1 MLRGFYLYFLHMS
14 VTFTALNCLYV
25 YRFFLYVCWWC
36 YYWSD
41 WGLGGE
47 LLCVVDVLAGGQGGS
62 EDRTSL
68 RGVAVN
74 P

>member
-1 MLRGFYLYFLHMS
+1 MRVGG
-14 VTFTALNCLYV
+14 VIIGV
-25 YRFFLYVCWWC
+25 IGV
-36 YYWSD
+36 
-41 WGLGGE
+41 WGVSYCV
-47 LLCVVDVLAGGQGGS
+47 CVVDVLAGGQGGS

>member
-1 MLRGFYLYFLHMS
+1 MS
-14 VTFTALNCLYV
+14 FACVCD
-25 YRFFLYVCWWC
+25 FFQPLIARMY
-36 YYWSD
+36 
-41 WGLGGE
+41 GGGE

>member
-1 MLRGFYLYFLHMS
+1 MCVGMCGVIMS
-14 VTFTALNCLYV
+14 V
-25 YRFFLYVCWWC
+25 
-36 YYWSD
+36 S
-41 WGLGGE
+41 GLWAGGGV
-47 LLCVVDVLAGGQGGS
+47 LCVVDVLAGGQGGS

>member
-1 MLRGFYLYFLHMS
+1 MLVVLL
-14 VTFTALNCLYV
+14 LEC
-25 YRFFLYVCWWC
+25 
-36 YYWSD
+36 
-41 WGLGGE
+41 LGGE
-47 LLCVVDVLAGGQGGS
+47 LLCVVDVLAGGRGGS

>member
-1 MLRGFYLYFLHMS
+1 MYGFFSFSMC
-14 VTFTALNCLYV
+14 VGGVIIGVIGA
-25 YRFFLYVCWWC
+25 
-36 YYWSD
+36 
-41 WGLGGE
+41 WGGG
-47 LLCVVDVLAGGQGGS
+47 LLCVVDVLAGGQGGGGS